1 MKRFEITKYH
11 NDFNRVGLRGFTAE
25 ELNLLMTILHKLKNN
40 DTKTLNFE
48 FFELKDLIKLDKNMT
63 VKEFAKA
70 IMNVNKKL
78 LALNFTITT
87 EDLIIQFAL
96 FQEFV
101 IDLKTQNLRIA
112 VSERFKFLLN
122 DFEPGQWTRFEL
134 EEFVDLKSSYT
145 KEFYR
150 RMKQFRSTGV
160 WKVSIDDFKR
170 LLDIPVNYRMCDI
183 DVKVLKPIE
192 NELKKKYQ
200 LKIRK
205 EYGKAGLRGRS
216 KVTGF
221 IFTFLKEEV
230 PGTEKNKNLEK
241 TKNLT
246 GYIGRKVRMHDSKFN
261 RYNVMNIRSVEGEE
275 TVSVELQNVD
285 DEYVQIFAFDSRD
298 HFINWFEKNK
308 I

>member
-25 ELNLLMTILHKLKNN
+25 ELNLLMTIFHKLKNN

-87 EDLIIQFAL
+87 EDLIIQFTL

-183 DVKVLKPIE
+183 DKWVLKPIE

-230 PGTEKNKNLEK
+230 PGTEKNKNPEK
-241 TKNLT
+241 PKNLT
-246 GYIGRKVRMHDSKFN
+246 GYIGRKVRIHDSKFN
-261 RYNVMNIRSVEGEE
+261 RYNVMTILSIEGKEMPTIR
-275 TVSVELQNVD
+275 LQNVD
-285 DEYVQIFAFDSRD
+285 DGYIQEFAFNSLD
-298 HFINWFEKNK
+298 HFVNWFEKNK

>member
-25 ELNLLMTILHKLKNN
+25 ELDLLMTILHRVKNKE
-40 DTKTLNFE
+40 TEEVKFSYH
-48 FFELKDLIKLDKNMT
+48 ELKELIKSEKNPT
-63 VKEFAKA
+63 IEQFSKS
-70 IMNVNKKL
+70 IMNINKKL
-78 LALNFTITT
+78 LALNFMIVE
-87 EDLIIQFAL
+87 EDEIIQFAL
-96 FQEFV
+96 FREFRTN
-101 IDLKTQNLRIA
+101 LKTQNLTVA

-160 WKVSIDDFKR
+160 WKVSVDDFKR

-183 DVKVLKPIE
+183 DKWVLKPVE

-230 PGTEKNKNLEK
+230 PGTEKNKNPEK

>member
-200 LKIRK
+200 LM
-205 EYGKAGLRGRS
+205 
-216 KVTGF
+216 
-221 IFTFLKEEV
+221 
-230 PGTEKNKNLEK
+230 
-241 TKNLT
+241 
-246 GYIGRKVRMHDSKFN
+246 VRQD
-261 RYNVMNIRSVEGEE
+261 
-275 TVSVELQNVD
+275 
-285 DEYVQIFAFDSRD
+285 
-298 HFINWFEKNK
+298 
-308 I
+308 